1 MFLLKPNSSLLLS
14 SADYTRFAIFLS
26 LLSSYA
32 SCIGSIWKASG
43 KTVQEDFFI
52 QSFQLWSDSYF
63 GVSFD
68 FFLFLFLEILIFI
81 SYFLTCSFGK
91 LPSGSFSSVLGNP
104 DPHQLFSYLQLRK
117 ESFVRSNK
125 LLIFALI
132 FLYVLFLLCVYKISQ
147 LFLFF
152 NMEYCINHRM
162 CSCEKYRFAL
172 CADICYWH
180 TRLRFAILNM
190 LGGLYKAALFPCF
203 LCLKQWEGFYFCSR

>member
-32 SCIGSIWKASG
+32 SCIWSIWKASG

-91 LPSGSFSSVLGNP
+91 LPLFAPISFWSL
-104 DPHQLFSYLQLRK
+104 LWFFCMFCFF
-117 ESFVRSNK
+117 FVSIRYHN
-125 LLIFALI
+125 F
-132 FLYVLFLLCVYKISQ
+132 
-147 LFLFF
+147 
-152 NMEYCINHRM
+152 
-162 CSCEKYRFAL
+162 
-172 CADICYWH
+172 
-180 TRLRFAILNM
+180 
-190 LGGLYKAALFPCF
+190 
-203 LCLKQWEGFYFCSR
+203 FYFSIWNIV

>member
-32 SCIGSIWKASG
+32 SCIWSIWKASG
-43 KTVQEDFFI
+43 KTVQEDYFI
-52 QSFQLWSDSYF
+52 QFFQLWSDSYF

-152 NMEYCINHRM
+152 NMEYCINRRM
-162 CSCEKYRFAL
+162 CSCEKYRFTP
-172 CADICYWH
+172 CADIHCWQ
-180 TRLRFAILNM
+180 TRHKFAILNM

-203 LCLKQWEGFYFCSR
+203 LCLRQWGGFYFCSR